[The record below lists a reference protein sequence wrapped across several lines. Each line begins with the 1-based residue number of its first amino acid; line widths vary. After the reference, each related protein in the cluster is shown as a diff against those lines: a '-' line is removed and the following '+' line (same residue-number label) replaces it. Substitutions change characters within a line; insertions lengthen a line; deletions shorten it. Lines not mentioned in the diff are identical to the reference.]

1 LNKDLEL
8 NKAKQYIR
16 DLTGGSLLIEESRL
30 VAETLLQALSEP
42 EWNRLFIEENILK
55 KKSQHTAIRYARAIR
70 RRLEPLGKAFIE
82 AVIHE
87 PESSYKQLLML
98 SLMIHTPVLPDFMQH
113 VVAETKRIYRSNLT
127 PDAWESFLLD
137 RSRILPGLNDL
148 SESTLKKSG
157 NNVIRAL
164 VEADYL
170 DNNKNRRLQPVYL
183 LPETRIWLQKLNRED
198 LEPVMECTL

>member
-1 LNKDLEL
+1 MNKDLEL

-55 KKSQHTAIRYARAIR
+55 KKSQHTSIRYARAIR

-113 VVAETKRIYRSNLT
+113 VVAETKRIYRSNLA

>member
-1 LNKDLEL
+1 MNKDLEL